1 MSDLVFADEL
11 PEEIPTPRGRPLEPW
26 RVLIVDDDAAV
37 HQVTQLVMSDFEFAG
52 RRVEFLNAYSGLE
65 ARQLLREREDVA
77 LILLDVVMESEHAGL
92 DLVRFIREELGN
104 HQARIVLRT
113 GQPGQAPEE
122 HVIKTYDINDYKEKT
137 ELTKRKLITVF
148 YTALRSYRD
157 IMIIEQS
164 RRALRRSIDAI
175 TRVYDSQNLRHFASA
190 VLEQLAQLL
199 GYEAQ
204 GLCAS
209 RLAAYAASNCF
220 GHLKV
225 LAATSEYSRL
235 LVDQEV
241 ADLPAEVRGALER
254 AMQSRQSHFD
264 ERHCVGYFR
273 SSSGNESLLYMA
285 FAEPV
290 DADVRELLEI
300 FSSNVALT
308 YESLLLREEIQE
320 TQTSIVHLLGEAV
333 ERRSEESG
341 SHVRRVGEIA
351 ALLGEASGLLPSEI
365 EFLRQAAPLHDVGK
379 VGVPDRVLNKPG
391 PLDEA
396 EWTLMQSHARL
407 GYELLSRSDKRILQ
421 LGASIAHEH
430 HERWDGQGYPRGL
443 AGTQIS
449 LAGRIVALA
458 DVLDS
463 LMSRR
468 CYRLEPWALDDAL
481 DFVREQ
487 AGQRFDPEL
496 CTLLLAREAALR
508 SIYERYPED

>member
-1 MSDLVFADEL
+1 MSDLVFADEV
-11 PEEIPTPRGRPLEPW
+11 PEEHPTPRGRPLEPW

-52 RRVEFLNAYSGLE
+52 RRLEFLNAYSGLE

-148 YTALRSYRD
+148 YSALRSYRD

-241 ADLPAEVRGALER
+241 EDLPDEVREALGR
-254 AMQSRQSHFD
+254 ALQSRQSHFD

-320 TQTSIVHLLGEAV
+320 TQSSIVHLLGEAV

-379 VGVPDRVLNKPG
+379 IGVPDRVLNKPG

-396 EWTLMQSHARL
+396 EWALMQSHARL

-430 HERWDGQGYPRGL
+430 HERWDSQGYPRGL

-449 LAGRIVALA
+449 LPGRIVALA

-468 CYRLEPWALDDAL
+468 CYRLEPWALDEAL
-481 DFVREQ
+481 GFVREQ
-487 AGQRFDPEL
+487 AGQRFDPTL
-496 CTLLLAREAALR
+496 SALLLEREPALR
-508 SIYERYPED
+508 AIYERYPED